1 MGKWVHFFDQWIR
14 FISAKSCSVDFPVS
28 KLILNKYSQLV
39 YETVILQNQYKAIQN
54 LNLLYK
60 KYHCLVETEKVFG
73 LSNQCSIVNR
83 IGLST
88 IEKKFGTRVR
98 YAYIGRLCQRLTDF
112 YKFYEKS
119 YEPDFIWS
127 STYKSDYFRDEKI
140 FIYNS
145 RNPKV

>member
-1 MGKWVHFFDQWIR
+1 
-14 FISAKSCSVDFPVS
+14 
-28 KLILNKYSQLV
+28 
-39 YETVILQNQYKAIQN
+39 
-54 LNLLYK
+54 
-60 KYHCLVETEKVFG
+60 VFG

-83 IGLST
+83 INLST

-127 STYKSDYFRDEKI
+127 STYKSDYFRDEKFLVFLNLVETPRFKMARDKVHLNYGKSQTI
-140 FIYNS
+140 RIYQLRVGAHLGFTMEITLPAFKPNS
-145 RNPKV
+145 KYNRVTRNSC